1 MSKTNPLTI
10 MPPKSPQFDFSNGEN
25 KGMSAGNPLESSMY
39 GDEEVSASDT
49 KNLSQEEL
57 AKKVLSLSQEV
68 LSLSQKLRAMSGE
81 NAQLKLEL
89 KKEKAA
95 KTGATEGTGE
105 SGELPAAAVD
115 LDEGEPPKD
124 ADQERAATLGSS
136 LDGSLV
142 SPADDGAGGIEL
154 QTPPGKPAAGE
165 ATPTYHWVFSL
176 ADLEE
181 V

>member
-57 AKKVLSLSQEV
+57 VKKVHALSQKVLSLSE
-68 LSLSQKLRAMSGE
+68 E